1 MILLAAAWTAGLS
14 AQSIWDA
21 EHLRKVKSDIGS
33 DAYSAS
39 YQNLIRE
46 ADGLLDEKA
55 YSVMDKERAAV
66 SGDMHDYLSQA
77 RYYWP
82 DPSKPDGLP
91 YVSRDGLSNPE
102 IKKLDRN
109 RLGATAERVTVL
121 SLAWY
126 FSGDEKYAAKAAEFL
141 RTWFLDKE
149 TKMNPHLRYAQVARG
164 HNGDK
169 GRSYGLID
177 TYSFVEM
184 LDAVALL
191 ENSKSFTRKDSRQ
204 LKAWFSELVGWM
216 LESPQGKAE
225 GNAANN
231 HSIAY
236 DVQIASFAMYAGDRK
251 IAENVIRE
259 FPEKRVFAQVEPD
272 GSQPHELRRTLAFH
286 YSWYN
291 LTHMIDIAMMGR
303 KLGIDVMGVQSED
316 GRSVYKALD
325 FMCGYIGTDKEGWP
339 WKQIDGAFDSISRK
353 ISMDAYR
360 TAEFLTDDPLRKE
373 KYMDIYRACPVS
385 GGRFE
390 LIYF

>member
-1 MILLAAAWTAGLS
+1 MRHFLSVILLAAAWTAGLS

-204 LKAWFSELVGWM
+204 LKAWFSNLSDGCLKARRARPREM
-216 LESPQGKAE
+216 PQ
-225 GNAANN
+225 
-231 HSIAY
+231 ITT
-236 DVQIASFAMYAGDRK
+236 AS
-251 IAENVIRE
+251 
-259 FPEKRVFAQVEPD
+259 
-272 GSQPHELRRTLAFH
+272 
-286 YSWYN
+286 
-291 LTHMIDIAMMGR
+291 HM
-303 KLGIDVMGVQSED
+303 
-316 GRSVYKALD
+316 
-325 FMCGYIGTDKEGWP
+325 MC
-339 WKQIDGAFDSISRK
+339 R
-353 ISMDAYR
+353 
-360 TAEFLTDDPLRKE
+360 
-373 KYMDIYRACPVS
+373 
-385 GGRFE
+385 
-390 LIYF
+390 